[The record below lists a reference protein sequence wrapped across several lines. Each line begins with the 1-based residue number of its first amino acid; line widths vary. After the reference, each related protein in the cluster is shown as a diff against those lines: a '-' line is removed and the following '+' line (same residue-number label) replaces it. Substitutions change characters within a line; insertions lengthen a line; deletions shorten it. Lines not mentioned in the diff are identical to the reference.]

1 MDIEPFLGSWGWFLL
16 SNCMAESKN
25 SPSSSSQTFVFSKS
39 SHCYFLF
46 QFLAFLFIFLLLF
59 NFSHVPTKS
68 LPSESTISSSYTSL
82 HPQPQKTHHPHNH
95 ISHTSSKDAGSR
107 EFGADEHEVPS
118 GPNPIQNR

>member
-1 MDIEPFLGSWGWFLL
+1 
-16 SNCMAESKN
+16 MAESKN
-25 SPSSSSQTFVFSKS
+25 SSSSSSQTFVFSKS
-39 SHCYFLF
+39 SHCYSLF

-68 LPSESTISSSYTSL
+68 LPSESTMSSSYTSL

-118 GPNPIQNR
+118 GPNPIQNRSRS